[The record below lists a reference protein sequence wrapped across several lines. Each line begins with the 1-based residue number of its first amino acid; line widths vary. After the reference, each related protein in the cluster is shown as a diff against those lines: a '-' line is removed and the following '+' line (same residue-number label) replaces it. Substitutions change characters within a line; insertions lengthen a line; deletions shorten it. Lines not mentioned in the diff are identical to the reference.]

1 MIRLLV
7 LLIALSMP
15 LGMVHAQLQR
25 EVPTWR
31 GITKTEEQIEADKKL
46 IEEAK
51 KLSDGDLKA
60 AADQALEL
68 GWRSVM
74 EGAPEMAIRRLNQAW
89 LMDPDN
95 GLIYWGF
102 AIATHMRND
111 KLVDVTIWFDQAE
124 SILGPNANLY
134 SNRGRVLDERE
145 MPLEARQWFEKA
157 LTVDPDNQDAHFGM
171 IRVAQAIG
179 DDALR
184 DKHQEIFNRLS
195 Q

>member
-1 MIRLLV
+1 MIRTFAILV
-7 LLIALSMP
+7 VIAVLVAP
-15 LGMVHAQLQR
+15 ANAQLQR
-25 EVPTWR
+25 EVPTWK
-31 GITKTEEQIEADKKL
+31 GITKTEEQIAADKKL
-46 IEEAK
+46 VEEAK
-51 KLSDGDLKA
+51 KLANGDLKA

-89 LMDPDN
+89 LMDPEN

-111 KLVDVTIWFDQAE
+111 ELADVTIWFDEAE

-145 MPLEARQWFEKA
+145 MPLKARQWFEKA
-157 LTVDPDNQDAHFGM
+157 LTIDPNNQDAHFGM
-171 IRVAQAIG
+171 VRVAQSIG